1 MPRRQIL
8 IAGGGIG
15 GLAAAIASRQAG
27 WGVRLA
33 ERASAFSEVGAGV
46 QLGPNAV
53 RCLDAWGLQA
63 PLQAVACFPE
73 RLEIRSAINA
83 SELGRMR
90 LGRTV
95 AQRYGAAYLTIH
107 RADLHALLL
116 AAVSTM
122 ADVELLL
129 DHRLSDLVQDDGA
142 VAARL
147 LRGDGSEL
155 ALEADLLLG
164 ADGLHSRVRELLLGE
179 GAPRPAGHLAYRAV
193 VPQHALP
200 QRLRSQGVTV
210 WLGPQLHVVHYPLR
224 GGELLNLVAIRHG
237 QPPADLVHW
246 DHGANAGE
254 LQDALARTCAPLQDM
269 LHAVSDAG
277 GQWRLWPLVERAPV
291 SAAAQMAQG
300 LIALLGDAAHPMRP
314 YLAQGAGMA
323 IEDAAELGHGLGMQ
337 ALEPALRLR
346 RYALNRW
353 QRVAAV
359 QRRSRRNAGIFHATG
374 PVRVARDAAL
384 RLLGERLLDMP
395 WLYGGG
401 PVPIGH

>member
-15 GLAAAIASRQAG
+15 GLAAAFASRQAG
-27 WGVRLA
+27 WEVRLA
-33 ERASAFSEVGAGV
+33 ERASAFGEVGAGV

-53 RCLDAWGLQA
+53 RCLNAWSLQV

-73 RLEIRSAINA
+73 RLEVRSAIDA
-83 SELGRMR
+83 SALGQMR
-90 LGRTV
+90 LGRTI
-95 AQRYGAAYLTIH
+95 AERYGAAYLTIH

-116 AAVSTM
+116 AAVSNL
-122 ADVELLL
+122 ADVQLLL
-129 DHRLSDLVQDDGA
+129 DHRLSDLVQDGDA

-164 ADGLHSRVRELLLGE
+164 ADGLHSRVRACLLGE

-193 VPQHALP
+193 VAQHALP
-200 QRLRSQGVTV
+200 QRLRSQVVTV

-237 QPPADLVHW
+237 QPPADLLHW
-246 DHGANAGE
+246 DHGVNAGE

-269 LHAVSDAG
+269 VHAVSDAG

-291 SAAAQMAQG
+291 AAAAQLAQG
-300 LIALLGDAAHPMRP
+300 LVALLGDAAHPMRP

-323 IEDAAELGHGLGMQ
+323 IEDAAELGHALGMQ

-359 QRRSRRNAGIFHATG
+359 QRRSRRNADIFHATG
-374 PVRVARDAAL
+374 ALRLARDAAM
-384 RLLGERLLDMP
+384 RLLGERLLDMH

-401 PVPIGH
+401 PVPAGR